1 MTTEQTPYHA
11 LAEVLEHES
20 LHLAQLI
27 DLLKEERS
35 DLVNAAS
42 DRINQI
48 AAEKLNR
55 IQALD
60 TYAAKRSMLLAQ
72 LGFAQSADGMA
83 SAVAASGELGARMQ
97 ALWSKVADRAVVA
110 RDLNDLNGNLIRARL
125 SNVQGRL
132 AQLQRSATG
141 SADALYG
148 ADGLSHGGSISRP
161 LGNV

>member
-1 MTTEQTPYHA
+1 MTIEQTPYEA

-20 LHLAQLI
+20 RHIAQLI
-27 DLLKEERS
+27 DLLKEERG
-35 DLVNAAS
+35 DLIEAPS
-42 DRINQI
+42 ERINHI

-60 TYAAKRSMLLAQ
+60 TYAAKRGSLLAQ

-83 SAVAASGELGARMQ
+83 SAVAASGPLRERMQ
-97 ALWSKVADRAVVA
+97 ALWTRVAERAVAA
-110 RDLNDLNGNLIRARL
+110 RDLNDLNGTLIRARL

-132 AQLQRSATG
+132 AQLQRSAG
-141 SADALYG
+141 GEALYG
-148 ADGLSHGGSISRP
+148 ADGLSHAGRVSRP

>member
-1 MTTEQTPYHA
+1 MTIEHTSYEA

-20 LHLAQLI
+20 RHIAQLI
-27 DLLKEERS
+27 DLLKAERG
-35 DLVNAAS
+35 DLIEAPS
-42 DRINQI
+42 ERINHI

-60 TYAAKRSMLLAQ
+60 TYAAKRGALLAG

-83 SAVAASGELGARMQ
+83 SAVAASGPLRERMQ
-97 ALWSKVADRAVVA
+97 ALWKRVAERAVVA
-110 RDLNDLNGNLIRARL
+110 RDLNDLNGTLIRARL

-132 AQLQRSATG
+132 AQLQRSAG
-141 SADALYG
+141 SETLYG
-148 ADGLSHGGSISRP
+148 ADGLSHAGSVSRP

>member
-1 MTTEQTPYHA
+1 MTTEQTLYQS
-11 LAEVLEHES
+11 LAEVLEHEA

-35 DLVNAAS
+35 DLVNGS
-42 DRINQI
+42 DDRINRI

-60 TYAAKRSMLLAQ
+60 TYAARRNALLTQ
-72 LGFAQSADGMA
+72 LGLTQSSDGMA
-83 SAVAASGELGARMQ
+83 SAVARAGELGTRLQ
-97 ALWSKVADRAVVA
+97 ALWVKVSDRAVVA

-132 AQLQRSATG
+132 AELQRAATG
-141 SADALYG
+141 AGDALYG
-148 ADGLSHGGSISRP
+148 ADGMTQGGRVSRP

>member
-1 MTTEQTPYHA
+1 MTTEQTPYQV

-27 DLLKEERS
+27 DLLKEERA
-35 DLVNAAS
+35 DLVAASS
-42 DRINQI
+42 DRINHI

-60 TYAAKRSMLLAQ
+60 TYAARRSTLLAQ

-125 SNVQGRL
+125 STVQGRL
-132 AQLQRSATG
+132 TQLQRSVG
-141 SADALYG
+141 GADALYG
-148 ADGLSHGGSISRP
+148 ADGMSRTGAISRP